1 MYILVEIFN
10 DPDTGKQMLIWK
22 KEILKTRKNF

>member
-10 DPDTGKQMLIWK
+10 DPDTGKQMLIWR